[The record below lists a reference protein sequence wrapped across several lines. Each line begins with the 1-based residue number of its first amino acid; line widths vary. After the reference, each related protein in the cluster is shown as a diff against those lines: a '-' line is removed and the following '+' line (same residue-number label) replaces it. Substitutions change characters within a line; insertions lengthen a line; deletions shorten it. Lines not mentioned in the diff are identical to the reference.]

1 MIDTYLAQLV
11 LDVAQ
16 RTDVGV
22 TATIL
27 LLAFLTQKELLR
39 AHGDFGPRWSLHAL
53 NIAIAPLLVVF
64 TVVVAVRFL
73 SLVNIL

>member
-1 MIDTYLAQLV
+1 MVDTPLAQLV

-22 TATIL
+22 TVTIL
-27 LLAFLTQKELLR
+27 LLALLTQKELLR
-39 AHGDFGPRWSLHAL
+39 AHGDFGSRWSPHAL
-53 NIAIAPLLVVF
+53 NVAIAPLLLVF